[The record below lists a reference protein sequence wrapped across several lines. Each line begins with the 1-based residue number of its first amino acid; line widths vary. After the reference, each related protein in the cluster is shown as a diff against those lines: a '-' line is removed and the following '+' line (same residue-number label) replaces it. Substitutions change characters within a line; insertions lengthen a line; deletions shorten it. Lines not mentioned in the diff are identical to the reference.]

1 LGQGQEDEGLKIGV
15 FCSYPQDR
23 KKILPQRRKRTRM
36 RTILQRRKTMRQL
49 KVLIVVL
56 IMSLSLF
63 AAESPFSGT
72 WKLNLAKSK
81 LSPPVPKSDIMVVD
95 ADENGLKFNEDV
107 IDDKGEALKISYEA
121 KFDGKD
127 YPVTGDPS
135 SDSVS
140 YRRVNANTLKG
151 TLKKSGKVVY
161 DATGVVSKDGK
172 ITTVN
177 YTDYSQGKPAK
188 GTAVYDKQ

>member
-1 LGQGQEDEGLKIGV
+1 VRLLKM
-15 FCSYPQDR
+15 
-23 KKILPQRRKRTRM
+23 LA
-36 RTILQRRKTMRQL
+36 
-49 KVLIVVL
+49 VVL
-56 IMSLSLF
+56 AMSLSLF

-81 LSPPVPKSDIMVVD
+81 MTPPVPKSDVAVVD
-95 ADENGLKFNEDV
+95 ADENGLKLNEDV
-107 IDDKGEALKISYEA
+107 ITDKGESLKISYEA

-127 YPVTGDPS
+127 YPVTGDPF

-140 YRRVNANTLKG
+140 YQRVNANTLKG
-151 TLKKSGKVVY
+151 KTTKGGKVAT
-161 DATGVVSKDGK
+161 DAAIVVSKDGK

>member
-1 LGQGQEDEGLKIGV
+1 MRELRQARLDSGPEKAFPRRQGVLECADSFVPDSL
-15 FCSYPQDR
+15 
-23 KKILPQRRKRTRM
+23 RRE
-36 RTILQRRKTMRQL
+36 TMRFL
-49 KVLIVVL
+49 KMSAVVL
-56 IMSLSLF
+56 AMSLSLF

-81 LSPPVPKSDIMVVD
+81 MTPPVPKSDVAVVD
-95 ADENGLKFNEDV
+95 ADENGLKLNEDIV
-107 IDDKGEALKISYEA
+107 TDKGESLKISYEA

-135 SDSVS
+135 TDSVS
-140 YRRVNANTLKG
+140 YQRVNPNTLKG
-151 TLKKSGKVVY
+151 KTKKDGKVAT
-161 DATGVVSKDGK
+161 DATIVVSKDGK

-188 GTAVYDKQ
+188 GTALYEKQ

>member
-1 LGQGQEDEGLKIGV
+1 
-15 FCSYPQDR
+15 
-23 KKILPQRRKRTRM
+23 
-36 RTILQRRKTMRQL
+36 MRQL
-49 KVLIVVL
+49 KVLAVVL
-56 IMSLSLF
+56 IMSLGLF

-81 LSPPVPKSDIMVVD
+81 STPPVPKSDIAVVD
-95 ADENGLKFNEDV
+95 ADENGLKLNDDV
-107 IDDKGEALKISYEA
+107 VTDKGESLKISYEA

-140 YRRVNANTLKG
+140 YQRVNASTLKG
-151 TLKKSGKVVY
+151 KTKKGGKV
-161 DATGVVSKDGK
+161 ATEATIVVSKDGTI
-172 ITTVN
+172 ITVT
-177 YTDYSQGKPAK
+177 YTDYSQAEPAK

>member
-1 LGQGQEDEGLKIGV
+1 MRLLKM
-15 FCSYPQDR
+15 
-23 KKILPQRRKRTRM
+23 LA
-36 RTILQRRKTMRQL
+36 
-49 KVLIVVL
+49 VVL
-56 IMSLSLF
+56 AMSLSLF

-81 LSPPVPKSDIMVVD
+81 MTPPVPKSDVAVVD
-95 ADENGLKFNEDV
+95 ADENGLKLNEDV
-107 IDDKGEALKISYEA
+107 ITDKGESLKISWEA

-140 YRRVNANTLKG
+140 YQRVNANTLKG
-151 TLKKSGKVVY
+151 KAKKAGKVVT
-161 DATGVVSKDGK
+161 DATIVVSKDGK

-177 YTDYSQGKPAK
+177 YTDYSQAKPSK

>member
-1 LGQGQEDEGLKIGV
+1 MLA
-15 FCSYPQDR
+15 
-23 KKILPQRRKRTRM
+23 
-36 RTILQRRKTMRQL
+36 
-49 KVLIVVL
+49 VVL
-56 IMSLSLF
+56 AMSLSLI

-81 LSPPVPKSDIMVVD
+81 MTPPAPKSDIAVVD
-95 ADENGLKFNEDV
+95 ADENGLKLNDDV
-107 IDDKGEALKISYEA
+107 ITDKGESLKIGYEA

-140 YRRVNANTLKG
+140 YQRVNANTLKG
-151 TLKKSGKVVY
+151 KAKKDGKVAT
-161 DATGVVSKDGK
+161 DATIVVSKDGK

-177 YTDYSQGKPAK
+177 YTDYSQAKPAK

>member
-1 LGQGQEDEGLKIGV
+1 MRLLKM
-15 FCSYPQDR
+15 
-23 KKILPQRRKRTRM
+23 LA
-36 RTILQRRKTMRQL
+36 
-49 KVLIVVL
+49 VVL
-56 IMSLSLF
+56 AMSISLF

-81 LSPPVPKSDIMVVD
+81 MTPPLPKSDIAVVD
-95 ADENGLKFNEDV
+95 ADENGLKLSQDIV
-107 IDDKGEALKISYEA
+107 TDKGESLKISYEA

-140 YRRVNANTLKG
+140 YQRVNANTLKG
-151 TLKKSGKVVY
+151 KTKKDGKVAI
-161 DATGVVSKDGK
+161 DATIVVSKDGK

-177 YTDYSQGKPAK
+177 YTDYSQAKPAK
-188 GTAVYDKQ
+188 STAVYDKQ

>member
-1 LGQGQEDEGLKIGV
+1 VRLLKM
-15 FCSYPQDR
+15 SA
-23 KKILPQRRKRTRM
+23 
-36 RTILQRRKTMRQL
+36 
-49 KVLIVVL
+49 VVL
-56 IMSLSLF
+56 AMSISLF

-81 LSPPVPKSDIMVVD
+81 MTPPVPKSDIAVVN
-95 ADENGLKFNEDV
+95 ADENGLKLNEDV
-107 IDDKGEALKISYEA
+107 ISDKGEALKISYEA

-140 YRRVNANTLKG
+140 YQRVNANTLKG
-151 TLKKSGKVVY
+151 QTKKAGKVAM
-161 DATGVVSKDGK
+161 DATIVVSKDGK

-177 YTDYSQGKPAK
+177 YTDYSQAKPAK
-188 GTAVYDKQ
+188 GIGVYDKQ

>member
-1 LGQGQEDEGLKIGV
+1 MRHLKM
-15 FCSYPQDR
+15 
-23 KKILPQRRKRTRM
+23 LA
-36 RTILQRRKTMRQL
+36 
-49 KVLIVVL
+49 VVL
-56 IMSLSLF
+56 AMSLSLF

-81 LSPPVPKSDIMVVD
+81 TTPPVPKSDIAVVD
-95 ADENGLKFNEDV
+95 ADENGLKLNED
-107 IDDKGEALKISYEA
+107 IITDKGESLKISWEA

-140 YRRVNANTLKG
+140 YQRVNANTLKG
-151 TLKKSGKVVY
+151 KAKKAGKVVV
-161 DATGVVSKDGK
+161 DATIVVSKDGK

-177 YTDYSQGKPAK
+177 YTDYSQAKPAK
-188 GTAVYDKQ
+188 GTGVYDKQ

>member
-1 LGQGQEDEGLKIGV
+1 MRFLKM
-15 FCSYPQDR
+15 SA
-23 KKILPQRRKRTRM
+23 
-36 RTILQRRKTMRQL
+36 
-49 KVLIVVL
+49 VVL
-56 IMSLSLF
+56 AMSLSLF

-81 LSPPVPKSDIMVVD
+81 MSAPLPKSDIAVVD
-95 ADENGLKFNEDV
+95 ADENGVKLTEDV
-107 IDDKGEALKISYEA
+107 IDDKGQPLKITWEA

-140 YRRVNANTLKG
+140 YKRVNANTLKSQ
-151 TLKKSGKVVY
+151 TKKNGKVAT
-161 DATGVVSKDGK
+161 DATIVVSKDGK

-177 YTDYSQGKPAK
+177 FTDYSQANPVK
-188 GTAVYDKQ
+188 GTGVYDKQ